1 MREKHYT
8 KIGSAVFCLES
19 VKKENFD
26 SIFMFM
32 PRIGL
37 LKKRSIINQ
46 DSKLILP
53 VLKPVWTRRYY
64 IRLLKDMIIK
74 QSLTKLLKYFFI
86 HFSASPEAIDAV
98 WDTLR

>member
-32 PRIGL
+32 RIGL
-37 LKKRSIINQ
+37 LKKKKYHQSRLQTYTPSFKASV
-46 DSKLILP
+46 DKKIL
-53 VLKPVWTRRYY
+53 
-64 IRLLKDMIIK
+64 
-74 QSLTKLLKYFFI
+74 
-86 HFSASPEAIDAV
+86 H
-98 WDTLR
+98 

>member
-37 LKKRSIINQ
+37 LKK
-46 DSKLILP
+46 
-53 VLKPVWTRRYY
+53 
-64 IRLLKDMIIK
+64 
-74 QSLTKLLKYFFI
+74 
-86 HFSASPEAIDAV
+86 
-98 WDTLR
+98 